1 MTLSVAER
9 KAREAAERL
18 AILTFDE
25 CWLRYQ
31 RWKELF
37 IAAGE
42 SIHTVD
48 PRELSGDGNW
58 RPSSEYMGTWLTDFE
73 QLGRKVLGAV
83 PTWEGRRRVWETF
96 FVGGVEY
103 RQAIRA
109 VGVPAGTFDYWFA
122 EIKRQVG
129 REFVRVELLRHERA
143 TTKCAPAEGAARV
156 AG

>member
-1 MTLSVAER
+1 MTLSVEVR
-9 KAREAAERL
+9 KAREAAERV

-31 RWKELF
+31 RWKEF
-37 IAAGE
+37 HTRMGE
-42 SIHTVD
+42 AIPTID

-58 RPSSEYMGTWLTDFE
+58 RPSSEYMMTWLADFE
-73 QLGRKVLGAV
+73 QLGRKVLSAV

-96 FVGGVEY
+96 FVGGLEY
-103 RQAIRA
+103 RQAIRGVA
-109 VGVPAGTFDYWFA
+109 VPQGTFDYWFA

-129 REFVRVELLRHERA
+129 REFVRVGLLRHERA
-143 TTKCAPAEGAARV
+143 TTKCAPAERAARV